1 MNKDIKRQEDYTAP
15 EVRDIRV
22 AVYRVLCDSVD
33 GNPTGEGSDFNDPE
47 RE

>member
-33 GNPTGEGSDFNDPE
+33 GNPTGTGENFNNPE
-47 RE
+47 YE